1 MYQKLLYFLIS
12 FILLFESQLY
22 TQLIPQPNRA
32 WYHSKSGFERPM
44 TLDEKIGQL
53 FIIPACQ
60 LQGEDHS
67 EDLQRL
73 IREGRAGGILLKQGT
88 SEGQKAFIK
97 KLQGI
102 SPVPL
107 LCLQDGEW
115 GLAMRL
121 SDVISFPKN
130 LTLGAVQDLFL
141 LYQLG
146 EEIGLQCSL
155 VGAHINLAPV
165 VDVNSN
171 SLNPIIHMRSFG
183 EDPFQVAVRGEM
195 IMKGMQSK
203 GIYACAKHF
212 PGHGDTS
219 VDSHVDL
226 PYVAHDREQL
236 EKIELFPFRWLI
248 HSGVRSIMSAHLYVN
263 ALAEDFLLPATFSR
277 RIITSL
283 LQNDL
288 EFRGLIISDALN
300 MKALAKRYSVGQ
312 TVLQTLLA
320 GHDLL
325 LYGDHI
331 APNIDQILRRDLP
344 EAFAVLKAAVET
356 GEISEEEIDA
366 RVRKVLEAKRE
377 LGLFE
382 KFQEEDGEPIA
393 EKINSPAAY
402 ALKKRLFEEAVT
414 VVRNEGLLP
423 LSQQK
428 VALIE
433 WGESAFFK
441 AALEQELKAES
452 IALND
457 PQLFIK
463 IQECSCAVI
472 ALSKAAI
479 SLPDFEL
486 ELNEKA
492 LFNALGESRIPIVGV
507 VFGTPYSLKR
517 LPLFSAIVVAYE
529 NEKEAQEAAAD
540 IVLGKLSPKGRLPI
554 SVKPHF
560 DAGTGLCW

>member
-1 MYQKLLYFLIS
+1 
-12 FILLFESQLY
+12 
-22 TQLIPQPNRA
+22 
-32 WYHSKSGFERPM
+32 M

-60 LQGEDHS
+60 LRGEDHG

-97 KLQGI
+97 KLQRI

-107 LCLQDGEW
+107 LCIQDGEW
-115 GLAMRL
+115 GVAMRL
-121 SDVISFPKN
+121 SDVVSFPRN
-130 LTLGAVQDLFL
+130 LTLGAVQKLFL

-146 EEIGLQCSL
+146 QEMGLQCSF

-195 IMKGMQSK
+195 IMRGMQSK

-226 PYVAHDREQL
+226 PYVAHDRQQL
-236 EKIELFPFRWLI
+236 EKCELFPFRWLI
-248 HSGVRSIMSAHLYVN
+248 HSGVKSVMSAHLYVN
-263 ALAEDFLLPATFSR
+263 ALAEDSLPATFSR
-277 RIITSL
+277 QIMTSL
-283 LQNDL
+283 LQKDL

-300 MKALAKRYSVGQ
+300 MKALTKRYSAGQ
-312 TVLQTLLA
+312 IALQTLLA

-331 APNIDQILRRDLP
+331 APNIDQILKSDLP
-344 EAFAVLKAAVET
+344 EAFAALKAAVKR

-366 RVRKVLEAKRE
+366 HVRKVLEAKRE

-382 KFQEEDGEPIA
+382 KFQEEDGEPIS

-423 LSQQK
+423 LNQQK

-441 AALEQELKAES
+441 AALEKELNTES
-452 IALND
+452 ISLND
-457 PQLFIK
+457 PQLFTK
-463 IQECSCAVI
+463 MQECSCAII
-472 ALSKAAI
+472 ALSKVAT
-479 SLPDFEL
+479 SLPGFEV
-486 ELNEKA
+486 ELNEEA
-492 LFNALGESRIPIVGV
+492 ILNALAESRIPIVGV
-507 VFGTPYSLKR
+507 VFETPYSLKR

-540 IVLGKLSPKGRLPI
+540 IVLGKLSPKGRLPV
-554 SVKPHF
+554 SVKPYF
-560 DAGTGLCW
+560 DAGIGLCW